1 MTTATVPM
9 DLMNRERALVRIA
22 VSPSTARMRG
32 IYLAQSGLVGSMMEF
47 VVRPGDSPGVDLNA
61 ELMIDPECCDGS
73 DEWQSG
79 ACPNSCAEIGREH
92 RARIEAE
99 TKTRKTVSI

>member
-1 MTTATVPM
+1 
-9 DLMNRERALVRIA
+9 VRIA

-32 IYLAQSGLVGSMMEF
+32 IYLVQSGLVGSMMGF
-47 VVRPGDSPGVDLNA
+47 VVRPSTSSGVDIDS
-61 ELMIDPECCDGS
+61 ELMVDPECCDGS

-79 ACPNSCAEIGREH
+79 ACPNSCAEIGRKH

-99 TKTRKTVSI
+99 TKTRKTVSSS